1 MDKLSKGALCQS
13 VCENIKI
20 LRLHYRWSQR
30 YVASQLGIST
40 SAFSNIENGFT
51 DINLSRLEQIAKI
64 LKVRLVELLAVY
76 DPYAEPECSPAN
88 TLFKSLADRNTEIEE
103 LQFKIYKLREELK
116 KKTEQTDVGNMDMSD
131 SAIYFKWKT
140 DRGRL

>member
-1 MDKLSKGALCQS
+1 MDKLSKGVLCQS

-30 YVASQLGIST
+30 NVASQLGIST

-51 DINLSRLEQIAKI
+51 DINLSRLEQIAKV
-64 LKVRLVELLAVY
+64 LKVRLVELLAIY

-88 TLFKSLADRNTEIEE
+88 ALFKSLAERNREVEE
-103 LQFKIYKLREELK
+103 LQLKIYKLREELK
-116 KKTEQTDVGNMDMSD
+116 MKTQHADAGKKNISD
-131 SAIYFKWKT
+131 ATIFLK
-140 DRGRL
+140 

>member
-30 YVASQLGIST
+30 YIASQLGIST

-51 DINLSRLEQIAKI
+51 DINLSRLEQIAKV

-88 TLFKSLADRNTEIEE
+88 ALFKSLADRNMEIEE

-116 KKTEQTDVGNMDMSD
+116 MKTQQADVRKKNIAD
-131 SAIYFKWKT
+131 APIFFK
-140 DRGRL
+140 

>member
-1 MDKLSKGALCQS
+1 MNKLSKGLLSQS

-51 DINLSRLEQIAKI
+51 DINLSRLEQIARV
-64 LKVRLVELLAVY
+64 LKVRLVELVAIY
-76 DPYAEPECSPAN
+76 DPYAEDKNEASN
-88 TLFKSLADRNTEIEE
+88 TLYKTLADRNVEVEE

-116 KKTEQTDVGNMDMSD
+116 GKKQQAVINVG
-131 SAIYFKWKT
+131 I
-140 DRGRL
+140 